1 MNCHLL
7 YLLFASNVLLQRFLF
22 SAFFLQFQISG
33 FYDWLTAWGHS
44 QKSSHLP
51 RNPCACFCI
60 FASCRDYARV
70 WLQISGMQGSNFVP
84 QHFKWIMIVAT
95 SGVLGGNLTVSQ
107 TTAKPCWILAIFF
120 FLVNNCQTSWSGTMQ
135 DWIGK
140 GQSNSLLLP
149 FEVGI

>member
-7 YLLFASNVLLQRFLF
+7 YLLFASNVLLQLFLF
-22 SAFFLQFQISG
+22 SAFFCNFKFQD
-33 FYDWLTAWGHS
+33 FTTDWLPGVTARKAPTYPEILVHASAYLHRAEIMHVFGCKFLGCRAVILCRSISNESWLL
-44 QKSSHLP
+44 LP
-51 RNPCACFCI
+51 LESWVETWQSPKPLRNPAE
-60 FASCRDYARV
+60 S
-70 WLQISGMQGSNFVP
+70 WQS
-84 QHFKWIMIVAT
+84 
-95 SGVLGGNLTVSQ
+95 
-107 TTAKPCWILAIFF
+107 FF